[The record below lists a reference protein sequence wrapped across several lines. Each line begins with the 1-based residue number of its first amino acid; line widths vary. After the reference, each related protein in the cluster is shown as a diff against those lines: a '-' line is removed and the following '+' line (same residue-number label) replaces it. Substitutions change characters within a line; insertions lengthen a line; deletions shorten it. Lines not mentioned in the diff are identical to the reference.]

1 MHINRKTLYLGVF
14 LIAAGVAVL
23 VARESDHGAIAQA
36 LGLWPVAI
44 IAIGAGLIL
53 RGTRVSL
60 AAGMVG
66 AALPGLLLGGLVVAG
81 PDVRMDCGQARA
93 SSQSTHDG
101 AFNGPASVNLELNC
115 GDLSVTTQ
123 AGTRWQAQTTDRAG
137 LEPSIVATGS
147 RLAIRS
153 PERAHYVGLSWN
165 ADDWS
170 IALPTDVPLDLDAT
184 VNAGHAVLNLAG
196 ARLGDLMLT
205 VNAGDLQADLAKTT
219 LRRLQL
225 EVNAADASITLPAS
239 TSFSADFN
247 VNAASLDVCVPTG
260 LGLRI
265 HQDGELSNTS
275 YAGLVRSGD
284 TWETPG
290 YANAVFHADVTMSV
304 NVGSVDVNPEGGC
317 K

>member
-14 LIAAGVAVL
+14 LIATGAAVL
-23 VARESDHGAIAQA
+23 VARGSDHARIVEA

-53 RGTRVSL
+53 RGTRISL
-60 AAGMVG
+60 AAGMV
-66 AALPGLLLGGLVVAG
+66 AAAVPGLLLGGFVVAG
-81 PDVRMDCGQARA
+81 PDVRMDCGEAHATSQA
-93 SSQSTHDG
+93 THEG
-101 AFNGPASVNLELNC
+101 AFNGPASVGLELNC
-115 GDLSVTTQ
+115 GNLAITTQ
-123 AGTRWQAQTTDRAG
+123 PGSDWRVDASDRAG
-137 LEPSIVATGS
+137 SKPSIDATGT
-147 RLAIRS
+147 RLQVLSADRS
-153 PERAHYVGLSWN
+153 HYVGLSWN

-170 IALPTDVPLDLDAT
+170 IALPTAVLLDLDAT
-184 VNAGHAVLNLAG
+184 VNAGHASLDLAG

>member
-1 MHINRKTLYLGVF
+1 MNINRKTLYLGVF
-14 LIAAGVAVL
+14 LIAAGAAVL
-23 VARESDHGAIAQA
+23 VARGAEHGAIAQA

-44 IAIGAGLIL
+44 IALGAGLIL
-53 RGTRVSL
+53 RGTRLSL
-60 AAGMVG
+60 AAGMV
-66 AALPGLLLGGLVVAG
+66 AAAMPGLLLGGLVVAG
-81 PDVRMDCGQARA
+81 PDVRMDCSQAQA
-93 SSQSTHDG
+93 SSHSRREG
-101 AFNGPASVNLELNC
+101 AFNGLASVNLELNC

-123 AGTRWQAQTTDRAG
+123 AGTRWQALTTDRAG

-153 PERAHYVGLSWN
+153 PEHDNYVGLSWN

-170 IALPTDVPLDLDAT
+170 VALPTDVPLDLDAT
-184 VNAGHAVLNLAG
+184 VNAGHVGLNLPG

-205 VNAGDLQADLAKTT
+205 VNAGDLQADLSKST

-225 EVNAADASITLPAS
+225 EINAGTASMTLPAT

-290 YANAVFHADVTMSV
+290 YADALFHADVTMSV